1 MKKLANAAH
10 LARVPFGDGFQ
21 HIVGVV
27 AISASE
33 ELAHV
38 DEDDLM
44 PCAVRDEDAFQA
56 HVVVPWM
63 LLQRHGPDR
72 LGTGRRSG

>member
-1 MKKLANAAH
+1 M
-10 LARVPFGDGFQ
+10 PFGDRLQ
-21 HIVGVV
+21 HVIGIV
-27 AISASE
+27 AIGAGE
-33 ELAHV
+33 QLAHV

-44 PCAVRDEDAFQA
+44 PRAVRDEDAFQA

-72 LGTGRRSG
+72 LGTSRRGG